1 MKNINIGFI
10 GLGKLGLPCASAMSV
25 LSGKTIS
32 GYDVNKNVKSY
43 IDSCSVPY
51 VENKIEEYLSK
62 ASIDFKDS
70 IESVIMSSDIVF
82 IAVQT
87 PHDPMFEGST
97 PLPEER
103 KDFDYSYLIS
113 VIEEINSILLLN
125 KNKNLD
131 ISIISTVLPGT
142 IKEKIR
148 PLLTSKRQGV
158 NLLYNPYFIAMG
170 TTIDDF
176 INPEFVLIGGKH
188 EESSQLSD
196 FYRSILNV
204 PVLRVRTASAE
215 IVKVSYNTF
224 IGIKIVFANTIA
236 EIIEKQELGCSE
248 EVFSVLAM
256 ANNRIISRK
265 YMSPGMGDGGGC
277 HPRDQIAMSYLAKK
291 LDLSVDLFEFLAD
304 ARDRQTK
311 YHAEIINRYQKVLT
325 NDCDVVILGQ
335 SYKKNIGLELGSPSK
350 LLQHYLDELGV
361 RYEVIDPYFNN
372 DPISF
377 DSPKIFYVA
386 TPHDSFKNLS
396 MPVNSLVLDPWG
408 NSVTKQYNVPIISIG
423 RWKEDN

>member
-1 MKNINIGFI
+1 MKDINIGFI

-32 GYDVNKNVKSY
+32 GYDVNENIKGY
-43 IDSCSVPY
+43 IDNCSVPY

-87 PHDPMFEGST
+87 PHDPMFEGSV

-113 VIEEINSILLLN
+113 VIEEINNILLLN

-188 EESSQLSD
+188 EESRQLSD
-196 FYRSILNV
+196 FYRSILSV
-204 PVLRVRTASAE
+204 PVLRIRTASAE

-224 IGIKIVFANTIA
+224 IGMKIVFANTIA

-248 EVFSVLAM
+248 EVFSVLGM
-256 ANNRIISRK
+256 ANNRIVSRK

-350 LLQHYLDELGV
+350 LLQHYLDEFGV

-372 DPISF
+372 DPVSF